1 MRAPIPGLI
10 RSGRTHTIK
19 YAYFIVHVIHTRS
32 DLQGVTYVK
41 FVQDHYL
48 PHIIRAKLKLAC
60 SGVDDSKFT
69 DFLNNSL
76 KEAERKE
83 LLESRYCTELAL
95 YSIIRGDLD
104 RAKYY
109 NDNSLQLFLQVRT
122 IDSLSLYVC
131 LWLYSRTGPT
141 WMSFW

>member
-1 MRAPIPGLI
+1 M
-10 RSGRTHTIK
+10 TH
-19 YAYFIVHVIHTRS
+19 
-32 DLQGVTYVK
+32 DLYCT
-41 FVQDHYL
+41 VQEHYL

-109 NDNSLQLFLQVRT
+109 NDNSLQLFLQVSNIIIGCKKVITVFIHVCVCGSFPGLVQLGRT
-122 IDSLSLYVC
+122 AGEEQIY
-131 LWLYSRTGPT
+131 
-141 WMSFW
+141 